1 LQLVELTEVEK
12 QLLERIDEQAVARQK
27 ALENLRNAV
36 ELCNMPITADE
47 MTSLDKTKSPENLMR
62 VARKTREN
70 FRAKKNPKDL
80 KVSI

>member
-1 LQLVELTEVEK
+1 MELSEVEK
-12 QLLERIDEQAVARQK
+12 QLQERIDEQAVAREK

-47 MTSLDKTKSPENLMR
+47 MSLKGLIKSPENMAR

-70 FRAKKNPKDL
+70 FGAKKNPKDL